1 MTGSAQAIPQ
11 TTSRRG
17 LDWDVM
23 WERYGISAVLVVVWA
38 IAALTLPNFASRDN
52 LLNVLRQSS
61 FVGVAAVGMTV
72 AIIAGTFDLSVG
84 STLGLAAWVA
94 VAVAA
99 RWGVLAAM
107 LAGVAAGTIVGSI
120 NGLLVSRV
128 RIPAFITTLGMLF
141 IVRGFHYVITN
152 GDSARFNGKSFIW
165 LGNGTIAGLPVPFW
179 IFLLC
184 AALAAAVLAYT
195 SFGRYVYA
203 VGSNSEAALVAGVPL
218 RRITALVFV
227 VIGAF
232 TGLAGVLIGARLYSA
247 APGLEPGFELN
258 VIATVVLGGTRLA
271 GGRGSMLGTVA
282 AASLF
287 VTLTNILNLAHADPF
302 MQKVAVGLVLLVALS
317 IEGIRQRLA
326 ERLARS

>member
-1 MTGSAQAIPQ
+1 MTGSTQAIPQ
-11 TTSRRG
+11 AGSRRG

-23 WERYGISAVLVVVWA
+23 WERYGISAVLVLVWA
-38 IAALTLPNFASRDN
+38 SAALALPNFASRDN

-94 VAVAA
+94 VAVAT
-99 RWGVLAAM
+99 RWGVLAAV
-107 LAGVAAGTIVGSI
+107 LAGVATGAIVGAI

-141 IVRGFHYVITN
+141 IVRGFHFVITN
-152 GDSARFNGKSFIW
+152 GNSARFNGKSFIW

-179 IFLLC
+179 IFLVC

-203 VGSNSEAALVAGVPL
+203 VGSNSEASLVAGVPQAHHRPGL
-218 RRITALVFV
+218 RRDRRLHRSGRRVDRRPSLL
-227 VIGAF
+227 GCP
-232 TGLAGVLIGARLYSA
+232 GPRAR
-247 APGLEPGFELN
+247 F
-258 VIATVVLGGTRLA
+258 
-271 GGRGSMLGTVA
+271 
-282 AASLF
+282 
-287 VTLTNILNLAHADPF
+287 
-302 MQKVAVGLVLLVALS
+302 
-317 IEGIRQRLA
+317 
-326 ERLARS
+326 